1 LNTRPPP
8 GISTLIF
15 LSSVAG
21 SEEAVERIA
30 GLALEQLKVLAQ
42 ATVLGGSGWPP
53 RLRTGAAV
61 TEAINELVHALKV
74 IVHDLFETR
83 RSEVRWVSETAQL
96 DQEEALAYLLADLLD
111 YELLPEEAHPI
122 GNAAQAARRAPLRE
136 SRRRRSRARRSRS
149 RRPTSCSRTGRRRRR
164 RRRGRRRQRARSC
177 ALAWRS
183 G

>member
-1 LNTRPPP
+1 VPAEGPRSPFPQHSLNTRPPP

-42 ATVLGGSGWPP
+42 ATVFGGSGWPQ

-61 TEAINELVHALKV
+61 TEATNELVHTLKV

-83 RSEVRWVSETAQL
+83 RSDVRWVSETAQL
-96 DQEEALAYLLADLLD
+96 DQEEAAGG
-111 YELLPEEAHPI
+111 ELLQWSPAT
-122 GNAAQAARRAPLRE
+122 ARLGFEPPA
-136 SRRRRSRARRSRS
+136 S
-149 RRPTSCSRTGRRRRR
+149 
-164 RRRGRRRQRARSC
+164 
-177 ALAWRS
+177 
-183 G
+183 